1 MYQQDKTTNNCG
13 CIKAIPIC
21 KPEKTIIK
29 SRGIKPKK
37 KNNSKP
43 AKIFNYMSL
52 SYPNYVEY
60 LGLFYFLPP
69 LFL

>member
-1 MYQQDKTTNNCG
+1 MYQQDKTINTCG

-37 KNNSKP
+37 KK
-43 AKIFNYMSL
+43 
-52 SYPNYVEY
+52 EQQ
-60 LGLFYFLPP
+60 
-69 LFL
+69 